1 MKIRVKAVFGKP
13 QTEMAAKTIDGIVR
27 GEWTDVQDDDAY
39 DVAVEQFLKD
49 HPECNSWNISIEEQ
63 E

>member
-13 QTEMAAKTIDGIVR
+13 RTEIAAIAVDGLVC
-27 GEWTDVQDDDAY
+27 GEWIDVQDDDVY